1 MVSILSSVAAFADN
15 KYYPGQILTFGTYE
29 QDDNYGNGL
38 EPLEW
43 IVLSSDG
50 KETMMITRYAV
61 DCKPFNELPCK
72 VRWAGSSLRRW
83 LNNEFYNTAFSSSEQ
98 QIIKMSTVDA
108 GEKTKDALFLLSI
121 SEAYT
126 YWDYL
131 KNFEFTDYARAMA
144 EAQGE
149 DVYSQ
154 KEGYWWLL
162 SHGNKGTKF
171 QDRKACAWMTGVQP
185 YGHAVEHVNGGVRPV
200 IRIKG

>member
-1 MVSILSSVAAFADN
+1 MQKLLRTPGAAFQKGKKMKRITRIIAAALLAALMVSILSSVAAFADN

-83 LNNEFYNTAFSSSEQ
+83 LNNEFYNTAFSSSEHQ
-98 QIIKMSTVDA
+98 
-108 GEKTKDALFLLSI
+108 TKLWELMMRS
-121 SEAYT
+121 
-126 YWDYL
+126 
-131 KNFEFTDYARAMA
+131 
-144 EAQGE
+144 
-149 DVYSQ
+149 
-154 KEGYWWLL
+154 
-162 SHGNKGTKF
+162 
-171 QDRKACAWMTGVQP
+171 
-185 YGHAVEHVNGGVRPV
+185 
-200 IRIKG
+200 